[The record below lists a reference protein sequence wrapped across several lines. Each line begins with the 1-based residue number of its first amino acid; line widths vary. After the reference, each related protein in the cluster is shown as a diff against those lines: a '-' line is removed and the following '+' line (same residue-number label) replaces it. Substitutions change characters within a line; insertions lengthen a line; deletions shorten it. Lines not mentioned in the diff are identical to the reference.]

1 MYFFLCCLNIDE
13 EDMDEET
20 KYHLQQVFSAKET
33 EEERLIRLGEMT
45 PFGTTMAKQST
56 EKKVRKIVIPEN
68 ELTDFDKFLLG
79 EAEAKAKM
87 KEQKTPQKH
96 PLPSTSKTPP
106 KIIISVPMSE
116 EGATLKTLT
125 DLKAVP
131 RTKYKPKVKLGSK
144 YAKGYI
150 KKKNPKRALITNY
163 KSDSDVSD
171 YDPNEDKM
179 SGSDDEYF
187 PDQDLSDGW
196 EDVSVKKRGKLFIF
210 SLFEILLNC
219 NIVISELTFSVTI
232 ILILNTGLKYDKC
245 HLNK

>member
-1 MYFFLCCLNIDE
+1 
-13 EDMDEET
+13 MDEET

-45 PFGTTMAKQST
+45 PFGTTMAKKST

-106 KIIISVPMSE
+106 KTIISVPMSE
-116 EGATLKTLT
+116 DGATLKTLT

-131 RTKYKPKVKLGSK
+131 RTKHKPKVRLGSK

-163 KSDSDVSD
+163 RSDSDVSD
-171 YDPNEDKM
+171 YDLSEDKK
-179 SGSDDEYF
+179 SGSDDEYL
-187 PDQDLSDGW
+187 PDQDLSDEW
-196 EDVSVKKRGKLFIF
+196 EEVSVKKRGKLFIF
-210 SLFEILLNC
+210 ISFEVILNC
-219 NIVISELTFSVTI
+219 DIVVNDNKIQPLASE
-232 ILILNTGLKYDKC
+232 NC
-245 HLNK
+245 

>member
-1 MYFFLCCLNIDE
+1 MSYMYFTLYLLNIDE

-20 KYHLQQVFSAKET
+20 KYHLQQVFTAKET

-45 PFGTTMAKQST
+45 PFGTTMAKQSN

-87 KEQKTPQKH
+87 KQQKTPQKQ
-96 PLPSTSKTPP
+96 PQPSTSRTPQKT
-106 KIIISVPMSE
+106 IISVPMSE
-116 EGATLKTLT
+116 EGATLKALT

-150 KKKNPKRALITNY
+150 KKKNPNRALVTNY

-171 YDPNEDKM
+171 YNPNEDKM

-187 PDQDLSDGW
+187 PDQDLSDEW
-196 EDVSVKKRGKLFIF
+196 EDVSVKKRGKL
-210 SLFEILLNC
+210 LNC
-219 NIVISELTFSVTI
+219 DIVINEITFCITT
-232 ILILNTGLKYDKC
+232 ILI
-245 HLNK
+245 

>member
-1 MYFFLCCLNIDE
+1 MFFYCLSLGD

-20 KYHLQQVFSAKET
+20 KYHLQQVFSTKET

-45 PFGTTMAKQST
+45 PFGTTMAKQLT

-68 ELTDFDKFLLG
+68 ELTDFDKFLLS

-106 KIIISVPMSE
+106 KTIISVPMSE
-116 EGATLKTLT
+116 EGTTLKTLT

-144 YAKGYI
+144 YAKGYV
-150 KKKNPKRALITNY
+150 KTRNPKRSLIENY
-163 KSDSDVSD
+163 KSDSDISD
-171 YDPNEDKM
+171 YNPNEDEL
-179 SGSDDEYF
+179 SGSDDEYL
-187 PDQDLSDGW
+187 PDQDLSDEW
-196 EDVSVKKRGKLFIF
+196 ENVSIKKRGNFLLFVFI
-210 SLFEILLNC
+210 
-219 NIVISELTFSVTI
+219 
-232 ILILNTGLKYDKC
+232 
-245 HLNK
+245 